1 MKNRRRKVPTIRYAV
16 IILVCVAAVAAAL
29 RLSGFELPAIGPA
42 ASLDHGWDLVL
53 VNAEYSLPK
62 NWDGELTEL
71 SNGERVDARIYPE
84 LQRMFDDMRA
94 QGAYPVVASGYR
106 SREEQQDEMD
116 GKIAELNT
124 QGFTPS
130 EAEEEA
136 LKWVAA
142 VGHSEHQTGLAVDI
156 NADGVNSTG
165 EEVYDWLAANAWQY
179 GFILRYPAGKTEIT
193 GTAYEPW
200 HYRYVGQDAAQ
211 DIHQRGLCLEEYW
224 EELKAA

>member
-1 MKNRRRKVPTIRYAV
+1 MRNRRRKIPIARCAV
-16 IILVCVAAVAAAL
+16 IIVVCAAAVGAAL
-29 RLSGFELPAIGPA
+29 RFTGIELPAAGPA
-42 ASLDHGWDLVL
+42 ASLDHGWNLVL

-62 NWDGELTEL
+62 SWDGELTEL
-71 SNGERVDARIYPE
+71 GNGQRVDARIYPE

-116 GKIAELNT
+116 GKVAELIA
-124 QGFTPS
+124 QGFSRS
-130 EAEEEA
+130 EAKEEA

-142 VGHSEHQTGLAVDI
+142 AGHSEHQTGLAVDI

-165 EEVYDWLAANAWQY
+165 EEVYGWLAANAWEY
-179 GFILRYPAGKTEIT
+179 GFILRYPADKTEIT

-200 HYRYVGQDAAQ
+200 HYRYVGRDAAQ
-211 DIHQRGLCLEEYW
+211 NIYQSGLCLEEYW
-224 EELKAA
+224 DTLK